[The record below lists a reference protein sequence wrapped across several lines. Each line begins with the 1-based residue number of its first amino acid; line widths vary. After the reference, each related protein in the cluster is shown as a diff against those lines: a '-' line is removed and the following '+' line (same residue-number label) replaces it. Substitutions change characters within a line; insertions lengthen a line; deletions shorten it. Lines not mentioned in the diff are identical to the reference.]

1 MWNNNFVKNICILE
15 ELCMYINLIFE
26 LSMVLDEER
35 FHKVLSHVHHKADC
49 MEKEEYADQSLEEKG
64 IVVIYRDSQY
74 KKKIKLIIDPGFVSD
89 SRSSDK
95 LIRKLDK
102 CINEYFDFQYKID
115 DFTLSGVTFTANIDV
130 DSRENVLAYLK
141 VLKRIGKVKGFS
153 QSEYDCFED
162 IDSFCMEGNS
172 NDIRFWIYDLEGFI
186 RNQLVDKDITK
197 KKMRSMF
204 KESEGILRT
213 EVRLIKPKAVRCYT
227 GTDDVSGQ
235 IVELVEKS
243 SEIFLD
249 VFTHI
254 IPYGDY
260 YKKNRAVEIV
270 RDKVRDSVLRRRML
284 RLLVLIPEKKSLY
297 LAQKAMNCRNIEKVM
312 EEFARI
318 NVSPVSISKR
328 HDLKY
333 LENLYSYILN
343 DNKSYHEEEHHE

>member
-1 MWNNNFVKNICILE
+1 
-15 ELCMYINLIFE
+15 MYINQIFE
-26 LSMVLDEER
+26 LSITLDNER
-35 FHKVLSHVHHKADC
+35 FQKIFKRKHKKSIYTKTD
-49 MEKEEYADQSLEEKG
+49 KEEYIDESMTSKG
-64 IVVIYRDSQY
+64 ITIIYRDSQY
-74 KKKIKLIIDPGFVSD
+74 KKKVKLTIDSRLVSD
-89 SRSSDK
+89 SSLSDLDR

-130 DSRENVLAYLK
+130 NKRENVSAYLK
-141 VLKRIGKVKGFS
+141 VLKRIGRVKGYS
-153 QSEYDCFED
+153 KSAYDFFED

-172 NDIRFWIYDLEGFI
+172 NDIGFWIYDLEGFI

-213 EVRLIKPKAVRCYT
+213 EVRLMKPKAVRCYT

-235 IVELVEKS
+235 ITKLVEKS

-284 RLLVLIPEKKSLY
+284 RLLALIPEKKSLY

-312 EEFARI
+312 EEFAKI
-318 NVSPVSISKR
+318 NVSPVTISKR
-328 HDLKY
+328 HDIEYMKNIYEY
-333 LENLYSYILN
+333 LLN
-343 DNKSYHEEEHHE
+343 ELFRCHN

>member
-1 MWNNNFVKNICILE
+1 ME
-15 ELCMYINLIFE
+15 EWSMYINQIFE
-26 LSMVLDEER
+26 LSITLDNER
-35 FHKVLSHVHHKADC
+35 FQKIFKRKHKKSIYTKTD
-49 MEKEEYADQSLEEKG
+49 KEEYIDESMTSKG
-64 IVVIYRDSQY
+64 ITIIYRDSQY
-74 KKKIKLIIDPGFVSD
+74 KQKVKLIIDSRLVSD
-89 SRSSDK
+89 SSLSDLDR

-115 DFTLSGVTFTANIDV
+115 DFTLSGVTFIANIDV
-130 DSRENVLAYLK
+130 NNRENVLAYLK
-141 VLKRIGKVKGFS
+141 VLKRIGRVKGYS
-153 QSEYDCFED
+153 KSAYDFFED

-172 NDIRFWIYDLEGFI
+172 NDIGFWIYDLEGFI

-197 KKMRSMF
+197 KKIRSMF

-213 EVRLIKPKAVRCYT
+213 EVRLMKPKAVRCYT

-235 IVELVEKS
+235 ITKLVEKS

-270 RDKVRDSVLRRRML
+270 REKVRDSVLRRRML
-284 RLLVLIPEKKSLY
+284 RLLALIPEKKSLY

-312 EEFARI
+312 EGFAKI
-318 NVSPVSISKR
+318 NVSPVTISKR
-328 HDLKY
+328 HDIEYMKNIYEY
-333 LENLYSYILN
+333 LLN
-343 DNKSYHEEEHHE
+343 ESFRCHN

>member
-1 MWNNNFVKNICILE
+1 
-15 ELCMYINLIFE
+15 MYINQIFE
-26 LSMVLDEER
+26 LSITLDNER
-35 FHKVLSHVHHKADC
+35 FQKIFKRKHKKSIYTKTD
-49 MEKEEYADQSLEEKG
+49 KEEYIDESMTSKG
-64 IVVIYRDSQY
+64 ITIIYRDSQY
-74 KKKIKLIIDPGFVSD
+74 KQKVKLIIDSRLVSD
-89 SRSSDK
+89 SSLSDLDR

-115 DFTLSGVTFTANIDV
+115 DFTLSGVTFIANIDV
-130 DSRENVLAYLK
+130 NNRENVLAYLK
-141 VLKRIGKVKGFS
+141 VLKRIGRVKGYS
-153 QSEYDCFED
+153 KSAYDFFED

-172 NDIRFWIYDLEGFI
+172 NDIGFWIYDLEGFI

-197 KKMRSMF
+197 KKIRSMF

-213 EVRLIKPKAVRCYT
+213 EVRLMKPKAVRCYT

-235 IVELVEKS
+235 ITKLVEKS

-270 RDKVRDSVLRRRML
+270 REKVRDSVLRRRML
-284 RLLVLIPEKKSLY
+284 RLLALIPEKKSLY

-312 EEFARI
+312 EGFAKI
-318 NVSPVSISKR
+318 NVSPVTISKR
-328 HDLKY
+328 HDIEYMKNIYEY
-333 LENLYSYILN
+333 LLN
-343 DNKSYHEEEHHE
+343 ESFRCHN

>member
-1 MWNNNFVKNICILE
+1 ME
-15 ELCMYINLIFE
+15 EWSMYINQIFE
-26 LSMVLDEER
+26 LSITLDNER
-35 FHKVLSHVHHKADC
+35 FQKIFKRKHKKSIYTKTD
-49 MEKEEYADQSLEEKG
+49 KEEYIDESMTSKG
-64 IVVIYRDSQY
+64 ITIIYRDSQY
-74 KKKIKLIIDPGFVSD
+74 KKKVKLTIDSRLVSD
-89 SRSSDK
+89 SSLSDLDR

-130 DSRENVLAYLK
+130 NKRENVSAYLK
-141 VLKRIGKVKGFS
+141 VLKRIGRVKGYS
-153 QSEYDCFED
+153 KSAYDFFED

-172 NDIRFWIYDLEGFI
+172 NDIGFWIYDLEGFI

-213 EVRLIKPKAVRCYT
+213 EVRLMKPKAVRCYT

-235 IVELVEKS
+235 ITKLVEKS

-284 RLLVLIPEKKSLY
+284 RLLALIPEKKSLY

-312 EEFARI
+312 EEFAKI
-318 NVSPVSISKR
+318 NVSPVTISKR
-328 HDLKY
+328 HDIEYMKNIYEY
-333 LENLYSYILN
+333 LLN
-343 DNKSYHEEEHHE
+343 ELFRCHN

>member
-1 MWNNNFVKNICILE
+1 
-15 ELCMYINLIFE
+15 MYINQIFE
-26 LSMVLDEER
+26 LSMTLDNER
-35 FHKVLSHVHHKADC
+35 FQKIFKRKHKKSIYTKTD
-49 MEKEEYADQSLEEKG
+49 KEEYIDESMTSKG
-64 IVVIYRDSQY
+64 ITIIYRDSQY
-74 KKKIKLIIDPGFVSD
+74 KKKVKLIIDSRFVSD
-89 SRSSDK
+89 SSLSDLDR

-102 CINEYFDFQYKID
+102 HINEYFDFQYKID
-115 DFTLSGVTFTANIDV
+115 DFTLSGVTFIANIDV
-130 DSRENVLAYLK
+130 NNRENVSAYLK
-141 VLKRIGKVKGFS
+141 VLRRIGRVKGYS
-153 QSEYDCFED
+153 KSAYDFFED

-172 NDIRFWIYDLEGFI
+172 NDIGFWIYDLEGFI

-197 KKMRSMF
+197 KKIRSMF

-213 EVRLIKPKAVRCYT
+213 EVRLMKPKAVRCYT

-235 IVELVEKS
+235 ITKLVEKS

-284 RLLVLIPEKKSLY
+284 RLLALIPEKKSLY

-312 EEFARI
+312 EEFAKI
-318 NVSPVSISKR
+318 NVSPVTISKR
-328 HDLKY
+328 HDIEYMKNIYEY
-333 LENLYSYILN
+333 LLN
-343 DNKSYHEEEHHE
+343 ESFRCHN